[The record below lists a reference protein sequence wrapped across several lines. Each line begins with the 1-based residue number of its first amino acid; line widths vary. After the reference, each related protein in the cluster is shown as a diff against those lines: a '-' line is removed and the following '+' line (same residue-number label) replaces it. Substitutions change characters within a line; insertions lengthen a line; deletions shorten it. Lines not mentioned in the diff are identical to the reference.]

1 MARKQRM
8 QERSRLSGLLQPRT
22 RGASLEGFLLY
33 GLQSRLGGGD
43 LLLGL
48 LEGLRL
54 LQHLVPLTPHNAL
67 LCASDSSELG
77 QEVAPLHGRLLQP
90 LTRCYHTLL
99 PVGRIVPGPV
109 EDDIALFWR
118 RSVPGVQLLLR
129 LLQGSLQR
137 IELLLYIQQGV
148 PQFCNLPPLPHKERV
163 GMHRPFAGE
172 LLKIGLTLLARRGNL
187 PFELGNF
194 WCRWCGSRRWGLCSW
209 CTTCWG

>member
-48 LEGLRL
+48 LESLRL
-54 LQHLVPLTPHNAL
+54 LQYLVPLTPHNAF
-67 LCASDSSELG
+67 LCASDISELG

-109 EDDIALFWR
+109 
-118 RSVPGVQLLLR
+118 
-129 LLQGSLQR
+129 
-137 IELLLYIQQGV
+137 
-148 PQFCNLPPLPHKERV
+148 
-163 GMHRPFAGE
+163 
-172 LLKIGLTLLARRGNL
+172 
-187 PFELGNF
+187 
-194 WCRWCGSRRWGLCSW
+194 
-209 CTTCWG
+209 